1 MLDFKAAI
9 DTNLLLVDDDVD
21 QLELRALVLKMSGFT
36 VLTAGS
42 PVEAISMMAQH
53 PTQKVDVAVLDY
65 HMPVMNGC
73 MLADYLRSRYP
84 GLKIILH
91 SAAVDIPKSQ
101 MSSVDVFVSK
111 LDGLD
116 PLLAQVSEFA
126 QVHTTAQAFARESCC
141 SSTN

>member
-9 DTNLLLVDDDVD
+9 DTSLLLVDDDVD
-21 QLELRALVLKMSGFT
+21 QLELHALVLKMSGFT
-36 VLTAGS
+36 VLTASS

-53 PTQKVDVAVLDY
+53 PKQKVHVAVLDY

-73 MLADYLRSRYP
+73 MLAEYLKSRYP
-84 GLKIILH
+84 ALKVILH
-91 SAAVDIPKSQ
+91 SGAVDIPKSQ

-111 LDGLD
+111 LDGLA

-126 QVHTTAQAFARESCC
+126 QVHTTARALAYESC
-141 SSTN
+141 